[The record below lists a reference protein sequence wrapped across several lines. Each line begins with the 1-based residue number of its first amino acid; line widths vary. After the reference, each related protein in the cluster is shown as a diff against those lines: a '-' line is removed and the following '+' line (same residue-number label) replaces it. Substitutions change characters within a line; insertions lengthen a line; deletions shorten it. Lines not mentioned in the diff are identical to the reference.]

1 MTRTVPPCANAH
13 GNAKPPAP
21 KMALMTLMMA
31 AVSPVSPVDAAA
43 GVAEDAAEVVR
54 RSPRFM
60 DAGWSV
66 VVIACLWADGAIE
79 AIRWSLPPTTGCL
92 TGVAVRL
99 ARRGAEAVAGRDSA
113 SVARVIA
120 IAGIVRRVG
129 DARRRWSRGGGS
141 VECERVK
148 RLRVPASETRPSLF
162 GQWESRF
169 GDSAPVSLGRAFGK
183 IFLAFPTPPPA
194 NSFLPHTMLRS
205 APRVSA
211 HTTHRRMAQAPG
223 NGAGAKNGARHP
235 PLAPSPSA
243 EKRTHQPPVFL
254 GGVSGEY
261 DFPGASA
268 GALYDG
274 FHPGGTPIPA
284 TAASAYRS
292 PTTTGDART
301 AEDATSRRAAQ
312 LKRCRGAGFIAALD
326 QSGGSTPRALS
337 LYGVNDIRADDKDAM
352 FDAVH
357 AMRTR
362 IVTADAFDG
371 AKIFGAILFQDT
383 VFQRLVQGKKPT
395 ATYLW
400 EDKGIVPFLKI
411 DKGLQPEADGVQL
424 MKPIPELDRTL
435 LWCGGSGRDEGT
447 KDPGSLKAVLDIAD
461 ELVSF
466 FLFAYGQLV

>member
-1 MTRTVPPCANAH
+1 MTSTVPPCANAH
-13 GNAKPPAP
+13 GSAKPPAP

-31 AVSPVSPVDAAA
+31 AVSPVSPADAAA
-43 GVAEDAAEVVR
+43 GVAEDAAEAVS

-60 DAGWSV
+60 DAAWSV
-66 VVIACLWADGAIE
+66 VAVIACLWADGAIE

-92 TGVAVRL
+92 TGVGAVRL
-99 ARRGAEAVAGRDSA
+99 ARRGVEAIAGRDSA

-129 DARRRWSRGGGS
+129 DAHTSEMEPSRRG
-141 VECERVK
+141 VECERV

-169 GDSAPVSLGRAFGK
+169 GDSAQQCPLDEPSAKYFG
-183 IFLAFPTPPPA
+183 FSSPPPGD
-194 NSFLPHTMLRS
+194 SFLPHTMLRS

-274 FHPGGTPIPA
+274 FHPGAPTPIPV

-292 PTTTGDART
+292 PTTTGDARV

-337 LYGVNDIRADDKDAM
+337 LYGINDIRADDEDAM

-383 VFQRLVQGKKPT
+383 VFHRLVQGKKPT

-435 LWCGGSGRDEGT
+435 SWCGGSGR
-447 KDPGSLKAVLDIAD
+447 GSRERRIRGR
-461 ELVSF
+461 SRRCSISPTSW
-466 FLFAYGQLV
+466 

>member
-1 MTRTVPPCANAH
+1 
-13 GNAKPPAP
+13 
-21 KMALMTLMMA
+21 
-31 AVSPVSPVDAAA
+31 
-43 GVAEDAAEVVR
+43 
-54 RSPRFM
+54 
-60 DAGWSV
+60 
-66 VVIACLWADGAIE
+66 
-79 AIRWSLPPTTGCL
+79 
-92 TGVAVRL
+92 
-99 ARRGAEAVAGRDSA
+99 
-113 SVARVIA
+113 
-120 IAGIVRRVG
+120 
-129 DARRRWSRGGGS
+129 
-141 VECERVK
+141 
-148 RLRVPASETRPSLF
+148 
-162 GQWESRF
+162 
-169 GDSAPVSLGRAFGK
+169 
-183 IFLAFPTPPPA
+183 
-194 NSFLPHTMLRS
+194 MLRS

-211 HTTHRRMAQAPG
+211 HTTHRRMSQAPG

-274 FHPGGTPIPA
+274 FHPGGTPIPV

-292 PTTTGDART
+292 PTTTGDARV

-337 LYGVNDIRADDKDAM
+337 LYGIDDIRADDKDAM

-371 AKIFGAILFQDT
+371 AKIFGAILFQET
-383 VFQRLVQGKKPT
+383 VFHRLVQGKKPT

-435 LWCGGSGRDEGT
+435 SWCGGSGRGGGT

-461 ELVSF
+461 ELVSL
-466 FLFAYGQLV
+466 FLLPYGQLV

>member
-1 MTRTVPPCANAH
+1 
-13 GNAKPPAP
+13 
-21 KMALMTLMMA
+21 
-31 AVSPVSPVDAAA
+31 
-43 GVAEDAAEVVR
+43 
-54 RSPRFM
+54 
-60 DAGWSV
+60 
-66 VVIACLWADGAIE
+66 
-79 AIRWSLPPTTGCL
+79 
-92 TGVAVRL
+92 
-99 ARRGAEAVAGRDSA
+99 
-113 SVARVIA
+113 
-120 IAGIVRRVG
+120 
-129 DARRRWSRGGGS
+129 
-141 VECERVK
+141 
-148 RLRVPASETRPSLF
+148 
-162 GQWESRF
+162 
-169 GDSAPVSLGRAFGK
+169 
-183 IFLAFPTPPPA
+183 
-194 NSFLPHTMLRS
+194 
-205 APRVSA
+205 
-211 HTTHRRMAQAPG
+211 MAQAPG

-274 FHPGGTPIPA
+274 FHPGGTPIPV

-292 PTTTGDART
+292 PTTTGDARV
-301 AEDATSRRAAQ
+301 AEDATSRRASQ

-337 LYGVNDIRADDKDAM
+337 LYGINDIRADDKDAM

-383 VFQRLVQGKKPT
+383 VFHRLVQGKKPT

-435 LWCGGSGRDEGT
+435 SWCGGSGGGRGGGT
-447 KDPGSLKAVLDIAD
+447 KDPGSLEAVLDIAD

-466 FLFAYGQLV
+466 FLFPRMGNWFDVLFLTGHSRRRCFRRRLRFRHQGSERDSKERPGRYRSCRDAAVRRRGARDPPRARAHHRAGS

>member
-1 MTRTVPPCANAH
+1 
-13 GNAKPPAP
+13 
-21 KMALMTLMMA
+21 
-31 AVSPVSPVDAAA
+31 
-43 GVAEDAAEVVR
+43 
-54 RSPRFM
+54 
-60 DAGWSV
+60 
-66 VVIACLWADGAIE
+66 
-79 AIRWSLPPTTGCL
+79 
-92 TGVAVRL
+92 
-99 ARRGAEAVAGRDSA
+99 
-113 SVARVIA
+113 
-120 IAGIVRRVG
+120 
-129 DARRRWSRGGGS
+129 
-141 VECERVK
+141 
-148 RLRVPASETRPSLF
+148 
-162 GQWESRF
+162 
-169 GDSAPVSLGRAFGK
+169 
-183 IFLAFPTPPPA
+183 
-194 NSFLPHTMLRS
+194 
-205 APRVSA
+205 
-211 HTTHRRMAQAPG
+211 MAQAPG
-223 NGAGAKNGARHP
+223 NGADAKNGARHP

-274 FHPGGTPIPA
+274 FHPGAGTPIPV

-337 LYGVNDIRADDKDAM
+337 LYGVNDIRADDEDAM

-383 VFQRLVQGKKPT
+383 VFHRRVQGKKPT

-435 LWCGGSGRDEGT
+435 SWCGGSGSGSGT

-461 ELVSF
+461 ELVSVLFYFRMGKSSDGVF
-466 FLFAYGQLV
+466 FS

>member
-1 MTRTVPPCANAH
+1 MGIEIWRFS
-13 GNAKPPAP
+13 
-21 KMALMTLMMA
+21 A
-31 AVSPVSPVDAAA
+31 A
-43 GVAEDAAEVVR
+43 
-54 RSPRFM
+54 
-60 DAGWSV
+60 
-66 VVIACLWADGAIE
+66 
-79 AIRWSLPPTTGCL
+79 
-92 TGVAVRL
+92 
-99 ARRGAEAVAGRDSA
+99 
-113 SVARVIA
+113 
-120 IAGIVRRVG
+120 
-129 DARRRWSRGGGS
+129 
-141 VECERVK
+141 
-148 RLRVPASETRPSLF
+148 
-162 GQWESRF
+162 
-169 GDSAPVSLGRAFGK
+169 VSLGRAFGK
-183 IFLAFPTPPPA
+183 IFWL
-194 NSFLPHTMLRS
+194 FLILHRRDSCSPHTMLRS

-274 FHPGGTPIPA
+274 FHPGAPTPIPV

-292 PTTTGDART
+292 PTTTGDARV
-301 AEDATSRRAAQ
+301 AEDATSRRASQ

-337 LYGVNDIRADDKDAM
+337 LYGINDIRADDKDAM

-371 AKIFGAILFQDT
+371 AKIFGAILFQET
-383 VFQRLVQGKKPT
+383 VFQRTVQGKKPT

>member
-1 MTRTVPPCANAH
+1 M
-13 GNAKPPAP
+13 
-21 KMALMTLMMA
+21 
-31 AVSPVSPVDAAA
+31 
-43 GVAEDAAEVVR
+43 
-54 RSPRFM
+54 
-60 DAGWSV
+60 
-66 VVIACLWADGAIE
+66 
-79 AIRWSLPPTTGCL
+79 
-92 TGVAVRL
+92 
-99 ARRGAEAVAGRDSA
+99 
-113 SVARVIA
+113 
-120 IAGIVRRVG
+120 
-129 DARRRWSRGGGS
+129 
-141 VECERVK
+141 
-148 RLRVPASETRPSLF
+148 
-162 GQWESRF
+162 
-169 GDSAPVSLGRAFGK
+169 SLGRAFGK
-183 IFLAFPTPPPA
+183 IFWLFPLSTG
-194 NSFLPHTMLRS
+194 NSTSSHTMLRS

-211 HTTHRRMAQAPG
+211 HTNHRRMAQAPG

-274 FHPGGTPIPA
+274 FHPGAPTPIPV

-292 PTTTGDART
+292 PTTTGDARV
-301 AEDATSRRAAQ
+301 AEDATSRRASQ

-337 LYGVNDIRADDKDAM
+337 LYGVNDIRADDEDAM

-383 VFQRLVQGKKPT
+383 VFHRLVQGKKPT

-435 LWCGGSGRDEGT
+435 SWCGGSGRGSSGT
-447 KDPGSLKAVLDIAD
+447 KEPGSLEAVLDIAD
-461 ELVSF
+461 ELVSVL
-466 FLFAYGQLV
+466 FLFPYGQIE